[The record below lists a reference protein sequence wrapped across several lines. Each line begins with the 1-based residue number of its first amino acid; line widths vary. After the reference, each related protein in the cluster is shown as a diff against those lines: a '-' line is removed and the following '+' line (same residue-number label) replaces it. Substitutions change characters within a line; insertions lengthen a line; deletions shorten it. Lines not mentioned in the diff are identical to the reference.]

1 MTLPPQSRRYA
12 GRTALV
18 TGGGSGLGAAIC
30 RRLAAEG
37 AQVAVIDRHL
47 QSAETL
53 AAEINA
59 EGGQAAAFL
68 ADVTDFASIKA
79 AVDGVV
85 QRFGRLD
92 VAVNNAG
99 IGPGFMPT
107 AEHSLESWNQV
118 LAVNLTGVFHSMKA
132 ELPLMQA
139 AGGGAVVNIAS
150 VSALVALAGVAPY
163 VASKHG
169 VLGLTKTAALE
180 YGQHGIRVT
189 AVCPTF
195 VKTPLTTVALSE
207 ESQWQALNAQHP
219 IGRCATPEDV
229 AAMVAF
235 LGSDEGAVLTGCAYP
250 VDGGYSAP

>member
-1 MTLPPQSRRYA
+1 MTSITDTRRHA

-37 AQVAVIDRHL
+37 ARVAVVDRNL
-47 QSAETL
+47 AGAEQL
-53 AAEINA
+53 AAEIGA
-59 EGGQAAAFL
+59 QGGQAVAFQ
-68 ADVTDFASIKA
+68 ADVTDYASIKA

-132 ELPLMQA
+132 ELPHMQA
-139 AGGGAVVNIAS
+139 AGGAVVNIAS

-180 YGQHGIRVT
+180 YGQYGIRVT

-195 VKTPLTTVALSE
+195 VKTPLTTVALKE
-207 ESQWQALNAQHP
+207 ESQWQALDAQHA

-235 LGSDEGAVLTGCAYP
+235 LSSADGAVLTGCAYP